1 MERSPFRCGIGG
13 QFRSAGT
20 RARILGKRKG
30 PERDLAPGPCL
41 VPLTGVEPVRYHYLG
56 ILSPVCLPI
65 SPQRLIQVSNKIL
78 YITTVIKSR
87 NARVQPFSRHKK
99 GDGINPSPLFYFSI
113 GRSDRY
119 QNYSYSLASLVR
131 CSYLSSA
138 ILAAR
143 SNRLVSLVG
152 EGTLQ
157 RAVTNFTLDEGSV
170 ISCGSLGIQL
180 EGILASQSLSGIE
193 AEHMPVTSSYGIL
206 DGLLS
211 LDHTALDTLVDAG
224 SVSDD
229 QGRAMV
235 ALSLSTAP

>member
-1 MERSPFRCGIGG
+1 MERVCLITRKRLAAPRGCLQPGSRSKRDFCGKGGMERSPFRCGIGG

-99 GDGINPSPLFYFSI
+99 GDGINPSPFF
-113 GRSDRY
+113 
-119 QNYSYSLASLVR
+119 
-131 CSYLSSA
+131 
-138 ILAAR
+138 
-143 SNRLVSLVG
+143 
-152 EGTLQ
+152 
-157 RAVTNFTLDEGSV
+157 
-170 ISCGSLGIQL
+170 IS
-180 EGILASQSLSGIE
+180 
-193 AEHMPVTSSYGIL
+193 
-206 DGLLS
+206 
-211 LDHTALDTLVDAG
+211 
-224 SVSDD
+224 
-229 QGRAMV
+229 
-235 ALSLSTAP
+235 ALSVQTDTKIIRTAWPAWSDARTCPLRS

>member
-1 MERSPFRCGIGG
+1 MERSPFRRGIGG

-20 RARILGKRKG
+20 RARILDKRKG

-87 NARVQPFSRHKK
+87 NARAQPFSRHKK

-113 GRSDRY
+113 VRSDRY

-143 SNRLVSLVG
+143 SN
-152 EGTLQ
+152 
-157 RAVTNFTLDEGSV
+157 
-170 ISCGSLGIQL
+170 
-180 EGILASQSLSGIE
+180 SLS
-193 AEHMPVTSSYGIL
+193 
-206 DGLLS
+206 
-211 LDHTALDTLVDAG
+211 
-224 SVSDD
+224 
-229 QGRAMV
+229 
-235 ALSLSTAP
+235 ALSGKERFSEL

>member
-1 MERSPFRCGIGG
+1 MPFCLGKMARSDRLGGGRKSEVKETAWWEGRSVWIGKGVPDYPQKAGSAAEALRERLQPSIRASGTFCGKGGMERSPFRCGIGG

-30 PERDLAPGPCL
+30 PERDLAPGPCM

-113 GRSDRY
+113 VRSDRY

-143 SNRLVSLVG
+143 SN
-152 EGTLQ
+152 
-157 RAVTNFTLDEGSV
+157 
-170 ISCGSLGIQL
+170 
-180 EGILASQSLSGIE
+180 SLS
-193 AEHMPVTSSYGIL
+193 
-206 DGLLS
+206 
-211 LDHTALDTLVDAG
+211 
-224 SVSDD
+224 
-229 QGRAMV
+229 
-235 ALSLSTAP
+235 ALSGKERFSEL

>member
-87 NARVQPFSRHKK
+87 NARGQPFSRHKK

-113 GRSDRY
+113 VRLDRY

-143 SNRLVSLVG
+143 SN
-152 EGTLQ
+152 
-157 RAVTNFTLDEGSV
+157 
-170 ISCGSLGIQL
+170 
-180 EGILASQSLSGIE
+180 SLSAFSGKE
-193 AEHMPVTSSYGIL
+193 RFSEL
-206 DGLLS
+206 
-211 LDHTALDTLVDAG
+211 
-224 SVSDD
+224 
-229 QGRAMV
+229 
-235 ALSLSTAP
+235 

>member
-1 MERSPFRCGIGG
+1 MERVCLITRKRLAAPRGCLQPGIRASGTFCGKGGMERSPFRCGIGG
-13 QFRSAGT
+13 QFRLAGT

-113 GRSDRY
+113 VRSDRY

-143 SNRLVSLVG
+143 SN
-152 EGTLQ
+152 
-157 RAVTNFTLDEGSV
+157 
-170 ISCGSLGIQL
+170 
-180 EGILASQSLSGIE
+180 SLSAFSGKE
-193 AEHMPVTSSYGIL
+193 RFSEL
-206 DGLLS
+206 
-211 LDHTALDTLVDAG
+211 
-224 SVSDD
+224 
-229 QGRAMV
+229 
-235 ALSLSTAP
+235 

>member
-1 MERSPFRCGIGG
+1 MPFCLGKIARSDRLGCRRKLGIKEKTRLQPSAWWEGRSAQIGKGVPDNPQKVASAARVLAARHPSKRDFCGKGGRLERSPFRCGIGG
-13 QFRSAGT
+13 PFRSAGT

-113 GRSDRY
+113 VRSDRY

-143 SNRLVSLVG
+143 SN
-152 EGTLQ
+152 
-157 RAVTNFTLDEGSV
+157 
-170 ISCGSLGIQL
+170 
-180 EGILASQSLSGIE
+180 SLS
-193 AEHMPVTSSYGIL
+193 
-206 DGLLS
+206 
-211 LDHTALDTLVDAG
+211 
-224 SVSDD
+224 
-229 QGRAMV
+229 
-235 ALSLSTAP
+235 ALSGKERFSEL

>member
-1 MERSPFRCGIGG
+1 MGLLSSSGDLAVWRLACAAPRCGNRC
-13 QFRSAGT
+13 FRSGQ
-20 RARILGKRKG
+20 RKAIIRTLHRLEMG
-30 PERDLAPGPCL
+30 SDYMGL

-87 NARVQPFSRHKK
+87 NARAQPFSRHKK

-113 GRSDRY
+113 VRSDRY

-143 SNRLVSLVG
+143 SN
-152 EGTLQ
+152 
-157 RAVTNFTLDEGSV
+157 
-170 ISCGSLGIQL
+170 
-180 EGILASQSLSGIE
+180 SLS
-193 AEHMPVTSSYGIL
+193 
-206 DGLLS
+206 
-211 LDHTALDTLVDAG
+211 
-224 SVSDD
+224 
-229 QGRAMV
+229 
-235 ALSLSTAP
+235 ALSGKERFSEL